1 MGDCSGKL
9 NAAVV
14 EALADATTQ
23 RPPLWAWAGRFSR
36 LTSRA
41 EALYGRGGGQ
51 LMTLHDL
58 AMSRSVGKQV
68 SDVRSG
74 CLWRRPDSKHGDLMA
89 IGPPGSEPVLS
100 LQSLIPA

>member
-1 MGDCSGKL
+1 VGLGRQIFPIDQQGP
-9 NAAVV
+9 
-14 EALADATTQ
+14 EA
-23 RPPLWAWAGRFSR
+23 P
-36 LTSRA
+36 
-41 EALYGRGGGQ
+41 YGRGGGQ
-51 LMTLHDL
+51 LMILHDPV
-58 AMSRSVGKQV
+58 MSRSGGKQV